1 MASPPRVFRINE
13 VKQKMD
19 GWNRD
24 AADTGL
30 TQIELYRSMMLDTLL
45 ALLLMMY
52 VTPDEVTVTVHRSK
66 GHRGKMGA
74 P

>member
-1 MASPPRVFRINE
+1 MGGTEMQQEAS
-13 VKQKMD
+13 
-19 GWNRD
+19 
-24 AADTGL
+24 DTGL
-30 TQIELYRSMMLDTLL
+30 TQIELNRSMMLDTLL
-45 ALLLMMY
+45 ALVLMMY